1 MHKARNNLLIV
12 DDDRIF
18 TASLREYL
26 QDSNI
31 EVHVVHTAAEC
42 LALCSSAKIDVVLL
56 DQKLPDME
64 GHALCPSIL
73 DHNDQTKII
82 FTTAFPSF
90 DNAVKAVRAGAF
102 DYLSKPFELE
112 ELDLAVKRAVRTLA
126 LEKVEQFQNYQS
138 DKESEENVLIG
149 NEDGLSA
156 VRRLITLASTS
167 DAPVLITGETGTGK
181 NITARS
187 IHYRS
192 PLKNAPFICINC
204 AAIPENLIE
213 AELFGCEK
221 GAFTGA
227 VSARKGLF
235 EMADGGTLFLDEI
248 GEMPA
253 ALQSKLLGVLDDGKI
268 RRLGGSSTIEL
279 QVRTIAAT
287 SVDLEQAIKKKTF
300 RNDLYYRLSVIKIHM
315 PPLRERRNDIPLLCD
330 FLLKKVAKGKKVSI
344 AENEI
349 EKLKHYPW
357 PGSVRELRNVLER
370 AVLLRQGPEIRPSE
384 FLTSTA
390 LQPSFLPAGLL
401 AKGEPSGFTA
411 SLDNIEREHIKAT
424 LAEHGG
430 NFSRTARAIGI
441 SLSTLKRKIKKYDIN
456 KNR

>member
-1 MHKARNNLLIV
+1 MPEARKNLLIV

-18 TASLREYL
+18 TSSLRDYL
-26 QDSNI
+26 QDRNI

-42 LALCSSAKIDVVLL
+42 LALCSTKKIDIVLL

-64 GHALCPSIL
+64 GHVLCPAIL

-102 DYLSKPFELE
+102 DYLCKPFELE
-112 ELDLAVKRAVRTLA
+112 ELALSVKRAMRTLA
-126 LEKVEQFQNYQS
+126 LEKVEQFQKYQS
-138 DKESEENVLIG
+138 DKESEENILIG
-149 NEDGLSA
+149 DEACVSG
-156 VRRLITLASTS
+156 VRRLIVLASS
-167 DAPVLITGETGTGK
+167 AEAPVLITGETGTGK

-187 IHYRS
+187 VHYRS
-192 PLKNAPFICINC
+192 PLKNAPFIIINC

-235 EMADGGTLFLDEI
+235 EMAEGGTLFLDEI

-253 ALQSKLLGVLDDGKI
+253 ALQSKLLGVLDDRKI
-268 RRLGGSSTIEL
+268 RRLGGNSTIEL
-279 QVRTIAAT
+279 QVRIIAAT

-300 RNDLYYRLSVIKIHM
+300 RKDLYYRLSVIKIHM
-315 PPLRERRNDIPLLCD
+315 PPLRERRNDISLLCN
-330 FLLKKVAKGKKVSI
+330 FLLQKRIAKGNKVSI
-344 AENEI
+344 AENEM

-357 PGSVRELRNVLER
+357 PGNVRELRNVLER
-370 AVLLRQGPEIRPSE
+370 AVLLQQGPEIRPSE
-384 FLTSTA
+384 FLAPTSRPS
-390 LQPSFLPAGLL
+390 LSQPASQV
-401 AKGEPSGFTA
+401 KGDPGGGTS
-411 SLDNIEREHIKAT
+411 SLVNIEREHIMSA
-424 LAEHGG
+424 LDEHGG

-441 SLSTLKRKIKKYDIN
+441 SLSTLKRKIKKYGLV
-456 KNR
+456 

>member
-1 MHKARNNLLIV
+1 MPKPKKNLLIV

-26 QDSNI
+26 QDSKI
-31 EVHVVHTAAEC
+31 DVHVVHTAAEC
-42 LALCSSAKIDVVLL
+42 LAVCAAAKIDVVLL

-73 DHNDQTKII
+73 AHNDQTKII

-90 DNAVKAVRAGAF
+90 ENAVKAVRAGAF

-112 ELDLAVKRAVRTLA
+112 ELDLSVRRAIRTLA

-149 NEDGLSA
+149 NEDCLSA
-156 VRRLITLASTS
+156 VRRLISLASS
-167 DAPVLITGETGTGK
+167 ADAPVLITGETGTGK

-192 PLKNAPFICINC
+192 PLKNAPFISINC
-204 AAIPENLIE
+204 AAIPETLIE

-235 EMADGGTLFLDEI
+235 EMAEGGTLFLDEI

-268 RRLGGSSTIEL
+268 RRLGGSSTIAL
-279 QVRTIAAT
+279 QVRIIAAT
-287 SVDLEQAIKKKTF
+287 SADLERAIQKKTF
-300 RNDLYYRLSVIKIHM
+300 RKDLYYRLSVIKIHM
-315 PPLRERRNDIPLLCD
+315 PPLVERRNDIPLLCD
-330 FLLKKVAKGKKVSI
+330 FLLKRVAKGKKVSI
-344 AENEI
+344 AEDEI
-349 EKLKHYPW
+349 EKLKQYPW
-357 PGSVRELRNVLER
+357 PGNVRELRNVLER

-384 FLTSTA
+384 FLASA
-390 LQPSFLPAGLL
+390 AYPPLSLPENQ
-401 AKGEPSGFTA
+401 AKGDQRGGTT
-411 SLDNIEREHIKAT
+411 SLDNIEREHIRAA

-430 NFSRTARAIGI
+430 NFTRTAGAVGI
-441 SLSTLKRKIKKYDIN
+441 SLSTLKRKIKKYGLV
-456 KNR
+456 